1 MEKYRNA
8 LKVAMV
14 APVPPPYG
22 GISNWVSLLDEYVS
36 SKSNIQFLHINI
48 APRARD
54 LDGRTIWN
62 RIVVQGLVMF
72 RLGKELKN
80 AIKCNQVDVVH
91 ITTSGQFAI
100 IRDIVMLKT
109 AKRYGIPSVYHI
121 RFGRIPEIAS
131 KNNRE
136 WKLIHKAMKISD
148 QVIAI
153 DHKTEKAI
161 HDFAPEVN
169 VCYVPNPFDMD
180 KVSGIQKDG
189 LRKVVIFIG
198 WVVKTKGVEELL
210 RAWERVHTRFS
221 DWTLKIVGPYSED
234 YLTDLKAKY
243 SQTQVVFEGE
253 KKHDDA
259 LSLLSQASIFTL
271 PSYTEGFPNAVL
283 EAMAFEKPI
292 IATDVGA
299 IPDMLQGC
307 GMVIQKE
314 NVDAL
319 ENALVK
325 LLEDEELRERLGK
338 AAKKKIAQEYSLEHV
353 FNKYMDIWGKKVK

>member
-1 MEKYRNA
+1 MDRKK

-22 GISNWVSLLDEYVS
+22 GIGNWVLLLDEYV
-36 SKSNIQFLHINI
+36 KNRNDIRFVHINT
-48 APRARD
+48 APVSRG
-54 LDGRTIWN
+54 LDGRSLWDRVAT
-62 RIVVQGLVMF
+62 QGFIMF
-72 RLGKELKN
+72 RLRKELEK
-80 AIKCNQVDVVH
+80 AIKGKQVDVVH
-91 ITTSGQFAI
+91 ITTSGQMAI
-100 IRDIVMLKT
+100 IRDIAMLKT
-109 AKRYGIPSVYHI
+109 AKKYGIPSIYHI
-121 RFGRIPEIAS
+121 HFGRIPEIAS
-131 KNNRE
+131 NNSRE

-169 VCYVPNPFDMD
+169 VCYIPNPFDMD
-180 KVSGIQKDG
+180 KASDIQKDG

-198 WVVKTKGVEELL
+198 WVVKTKGIEELL
-210 RAWERVHTRFS
+210 QAWERVHTRFN
-221 DWTLKIVGPYSED
+221 DWILKIVGPYSED
-234 YLTDLKAKY
+234 YLTYLKAKY
-243 SQTQVVFEGE
+243 SQAQIVFEGE

-259 LSLLSQASIFTL
+259 LNMLSQASIFTL

-325 LLEDEELRERLGK
+325 LLEDEELRESLGK
-338 AAKKKIAQEYSLEHV
+338 AAKQKIEQEYSLERV
-353 FNKYMDIWGKKVK
+353 FNKYMDIWRKKVK

>member
-1 MEKYRNA
+1 MNKKI

-22 GISNWVSLLDEYVS
+22 GIGNWVLLLDEYVQ
-36 SKSNIQFLHINI
+36 KRNDIQFLHINT
-48 APRARD
+48 APVSRG
-54 LDGRTIWN
+54 LDGRSLWD
-62 RIVVQGLVMF
+62 RVVTQGLIMF
-72 RLGKELKN
+72 RLRKELEN
-80 AIKCNQVDVVH
+80 AIRENKVDVVH
-91 ITTSGQFAI
+91 ITTSGQMAI
-100 IRDIVMLKT
+100 VRDIAMLKI
-109 AKRYGIPSVYHI
+109 AKKYGIHSVYHI
-121 RFGRIPEIAS
+121 RFGRIPEIAL

-136 WKLIHKAMKISD
+136 WKLIHKAMRIAD

-153 DHKTEKAI
+153 DHKTENAI
-161 HDFAPEVN
+161 HEFAPEVN
-169 VCYVPNPFDMD
+169 VCYVPNPFDMA
-180 KVSGIQKDG
+180 KVSGIQKAE

-198 WVVKTKGVEELL
+198 WVVKTKGIEELL
-210 RAWERVHTRFS
+210 QAWGRVQNRFN
-221 DWTLKIVGPYSED
+221 DWILRIVGPYSED
-234 YLTDLKAKY
+234 YLTYLKAKF
-243 SQTQVVFEGE
+243 SQDQVVFEGE
-253 KKHDDA
+253 KKHDDV
-259 LSLLSQASIFTL
+259 LSMLSQASIFTL

-325 LLEDEELRERLGK
+325 LLEDVELRESLGK
-338 AAKKKIAQEYSLEHV
+338 AAKQKIEQEYSLERV

>member
-1 MEKYRNA
+1 MDRKK

-22 GISNWVSLLDEYVS
+22 GIGNWVLLLDEYV
-36 SKSNIQFLHINI
+36 KNRNDIRFVHINT
-48 APRARD
+48 APVSRG
-54 LDGRTIWN
+54 LDGRSLWDRVAT
-62 RIVVQGLVMF
+62 QGFIMF
-72 RLGKELKN
+72 RLRKELEK
-80 AIKCNQVDVVH
+80 AIKGKQVDVVH
-91 ITTSGQFAI
+91 ITTSGQMAI
-100 IRDIVMLKT
+100 IRDIAMLKT
-109 AKRYGIPSVYHI
+109 AKKYGIPSIYHI
-121 RFGRIPEIAS
+121 HFGRIPEIAS
-131 KNNRE
+131 NNSRE

-180 KVSGIQKDG
+180 KVSDIRKDG

-198 WVVKTKGVEELL
+198 WVVKTKGIEELL
-210 RAWERVHTRFS
+210 QAWERVHTRFN
-221 DWTLKIVGPYSED
+221 DWMLKIVGPYSED
-234 YLTDLKAKY
+234 YLTYLKAKY
-243 SQTQVVFEGE
+243 SQAQVVFEGE

-259 LSLLSQASIFTL
+259 LSMLSQASIFTL

-325 LLEDEELRERLGK
+325 LLEDEELCESLGK
-338 AAKKKIAQEYSLEHV
+338 AAKQKIKQEYSLERV

>member
-1 MEKYRNA
+1 MKDNK

-22 GISNWVSLLDEYVS
+22 GIGNWVLLLDEYIKNRSDIEFV
-36 SKSNIQFLHINI
+36 HINT
-48 APRARD
+48 APVSRG
-54 LDGRTIWN
+54 LDGRSLWN
-62 RIVVQGLVMF
+62 RVVTQGLIMF
-72 RLGKELKN
+72 RLRKKLEK
-80 AIKCNQVDVVH
+80 AIKGSQVDVVH
-91 ITTSGQFAI
+91 ITTSGQMAI
-100 IRDIVMLKT
+100 IRDIAMLKT
-109 AKRYGIPSVYHI
+109 AKKYGIPSIYHI

-136 WKLIHKAMKISD
+136 WTLILKAMKIAD

-161 HDFAPEVN
+161 RKYAPN
-169 VCYVPNPFDMD
+169 VDVVYVPNPFDMN
-180 KVSGIQKDG
+180 KVSGIQNGELQKA
-189 LRKVVIFIG
+189 VIFIG
-198 WVVKTKGVEELL
+198 WVVKTKGIEELL
-210 RAWERVHTRFS
+210 QAWERVHNRFKG
-221 DWTLKIVGPYSED
+221 WELKIVGPYSEE
-234 YLTDLKAKY
+234 YLSYLKANY
-243 SQTQVVFEGE
+243 SQDQVVFEGE

-259 LSLLSQASIFTL
+259 LSMLSQASVFTL

-283 EAMAFEKPI
+283 EAMAFDKPI

-314 NVDAL
+314 NVEAL

-325 LLEDEELRERLGK
+325 LMTDEELCGRLGK
-338 AAKKKIAQEYSLEHV
+338 AAKQKIEQEYSLERV
-353 FNKYMDIWGKKVK
+353 FTEYMALWGKKVK

>member
-1 MEKYRNA
+1 
-8 LKVAMV
+8 
-14 APVPPPYG
+14 
-22 GISNWVSLLDEYVS
+22 
-36 SKSNIQFLHINI
+36 
-48 APRARD
+48 
-54 LDGRTIWN
+54 
-62 RIVVQGLVMF
+62 MF
-72 RLGKELKN
+72 RLRKELKN
-80 AIKCNQVDVVH
+80 AIKNNQVDVVH
-91 ITTSGQFAI
+91 ITTSGQMAI
-100 IRDIVMLKT
+100 IRDIAMLKT
-109 AKRYGIPSVYHI
+109 AKKYGIPSIYHI

-136 WKLIHKAMKISD
+136 WQLIHKAMKISD

-198 WVVKTKGVEELL
+198 WVVKTKGIEELL
-210 RAWERVHTRFS
+210 QAWERVHTRFN
-221 DWTLKIVGPYSED
+221 DWMLKIVGPYSED
-234 YLTDLKAKY
+234 YLTYLKAKY
-243 SQTQVVFEGE
+243 SQGQVVFEGE

-259 LSLLSQASIFTL
+259 LSMLSQASIFTL

-325 LLEDEELRERLGK
+325 LLEDEELCESLGK
-338 AAKKKIAQEYSLEHV
+338 AAKQKIEQEYSLERV

>member
-1 MEKYRNA
+1 MDRKK

-22 GISNWVSLLDEYVS
+22 GIGNWVLLLDEYV
-36 SKSNIQFLHINI
+36 KNRNDIRFVHINT
-48 APRARD
+48 APVSRG
-54 LDGRTIWN
+54 LDGRSLWD
-62 RIVVQGLVMF
+62 RVVTQGLVMF
-72 RLGKELKN
+72 RLRKELKN
-80 AIKCNQVDVVH
+80 AIKNNQVDVVH
-91 ITTSGQFAI
+91 ITTSGQMAI
-100 IRDIVMLKT
+100 IRDIAMLKT
-109 AKRYGIPSVYHI
+109 AKKYGIPSIYHI

-136 WKLIHKAMKISD
+136 WQLIHKAMKISD

-180 KVSGIQKDG
+180 KVSDIRKDG

-198 WVVKTKGVEELL
+198 WVVKTKGIEELL
-210 RAWERVHTRFS
+210 QAWERVHTRFN
-221 DWTLKIVGPYSED
+221 DWMLKIVGPYSED
-234 YLTDLKAKY
+234 YLTYLKAKY
-243 SQTQVVFEGE
+243 SQAQVVFEGE

-259 LSLLSQASIFTL
+259 LSMLSQASIFTL

-325 LLEDEELRERLGK
+325 LLEDEELCESLGK
-338 AAKKKIAQEYSLEHV
+338 AAKQKIEQEYSLERV

>member
-1 MEKYRNA
+1 MDRKK

-22 GISNWVSLLDEYVS
+22 GIGNWVLLLDEYV
-36 SKSNIQFLHINI
+36 KNRNDIRFVHINT
-48 APRARD
+48 APVSRG
-54 LDGRTIWN
+54 LDGRSLWDRVAT
-62 RIVVQGLVMF
+62 QGFIMF
-72 RLGKELKN
+72 RLRKELEK
-80 AIKCNQVDVVH
+80 AIKGKQVDVVH
-91 ITTSGQFAI
+91 ITTSGQMAI
-100 IRDIVMLKT
+100 IRDIAMLKT
-109 AKRYGIPSVYHI
+109 AKKYGIPSIYHI
-121 RFGRIPEIAS
+121 HFGRIPEIAS
-131 KNNRE
+131 NNSRE

-180 KVSGIQKDG
+180 KVSNIRKDG

-198 WVVKTKGVEELL
+198 WVVKTKGIEELL
-210 RAWERVHTRFS
+210 QAWERVHTRFN
-221 DWTLKIVGPYSED
+221 DWMLKIVGPYSED
-234 YLTDLKAKY
+234 YLTYLKAKY
-243 SQTQVVFEGE
+243 SQAQVVFEGE

-259 LSLLSQASIFTL
+259 LSMLSQASIFTL

-325 LLEDEELRERLGK
+325 LLDDEELCESLGK
-338 AAKKKIAQEYSLEHV
+338 AAKQKIKQEYSLERV

>member
-1 MEKYRNA
+1 MDRKK

-22 GISNWVSLLDEYVS
+22 GIGNWVLLLDEYARNRNDV
-36 SKSNIQFLHINI
+36 QFTHINT
-48 APRARD
+48 APVSRG
-54 LDGRTIWN
+54 LDGRSLWD
-62 RIVVQGLVMF
+62 RVVTQGLVMF
-72 RLGKELKN
+72 RLRKELKN
-80 AIKCNQVDVVH
+80 AIKSNQVDIVH
-91 ITTSGQFAI
+91 ITTSGQMAI
-100 IRDIVMLKT
+100 IRDIAMLKT
-109 AKRYGIPSVYHI
+109 AKKCGIPSIYHI
-121 RFGRIPEIAS
+121 RFGRIPDIAS

-136 WKLIHKAMKISD
+136 WQLIHKAMKISD

-198 WVVKTKGVEELL
+198 WVVKTKGIEELL
-210 RAWERVHTRFS
+210 QAWERVHTRFN

-234 YLTDLKAKY
+234 YLTYLKAKY
-243 SQTQVVFEGE
+243 SQAQVVFEGE
-253 KKHDDA
+253 KNHDDA
-259 LSLLSQASIFTL
+259 LSMLSQASIFTL

-325 LLEDEELRERLGK
+325 LLEDEELCESLGK
-338 AAKKKIAQEYSLEHV
+338 AAKQKIEQEYSLERV